1 MSKIDKEKEKITT
14 LRFWLGIAVATL
26 LAIVGWSITNV
37 ARLESWLVI
46 LSLLA
51 VICLAVVIIL
61 LTRQIN
67 KHIDRLE
74 DCNANKCGF
83 GLYGFVRVCYPRFS
97 HQSRH

>member
-1 MSKIDKEKEKITT
+1 MSKLDKEKEKIIT

-37 ARLESWLVI
+37 AKLEIWLLV
-46 LSLLA
+46 LSFLA
-51 VICLAVVIIL
+51 AVCLVVVIVL

-74 DCNANKCGF
+74 D
-83 GLYGFVRVCYPRFS
+83 L
-97 HQSRH
+97 